1 MTKFTY
7 GSRRARK
14 LAGLTTKKPK
24 PAKAKVSQVLK
35 SMSNAQLRNRIIK
48 GILKRPARKRTK
60 ARRKKTAPRVKW
72 ADRVMQGKIP
82 IEEIQFNE
90 IIPHLKIAADPVL
103 PPEPKLDTP
112 RIEAMFEEI

>member
-24 PAKAKVSQVLK
+24 SAKPKVSQVLK
-35 SMSNAQLRNRIIK
+35 SMSNAQIRNIK
-48 GILKRPARKRTK
+48 GILKRPARQSTK

-82 IEEIQFNE
+82 MGEIQFNE

>member
-24 PAKAKVSQVLK
+24 SAKPKVSQVLK
-35 SMSNAQLRNRIIK
+35 SMSNSHNIK

-82 IEEIQFNE
+82 IGEIQFNE